1 MASVTQ
7 LVPTLTG
14 GVSQQ
19 PDELKIPGQVNVANN
34 VLPDVTHGLLKR
46 PGGKLITSLSD
57 GTNNS
62 TANGRWFHYYRD
74 EDEQYIGQVSR
85 LGDINMWKCSDGS
98 EMNVNYTAGKI
109 AHISIDNEGTG
120 YTSAP
125 TITISGGGGSNA
137 TATATVSG
145 GKITAVTITNGGLG
159 YNFHPTVTVSG
170 GGGSNAVLTAYPE
183 LHFYLKHSNDED
195 VQTLTINDFT
205 FLTNR
210 TKTVAMA
217 DTIEPLRPPEIFVEL
232 KNKKYASQ
240 YSLNLFST
248 TATQAVSTATRISVD
263 LVRSSNNYCT
273 TNGHMDT
280 HLNRV
285 NNSTRCD
292 SDAGQGSD
300 DLGPNTGT
308 RIFDISSGMT
318 LVDRDAVGG
327 TLDASGDPQSDTSFS
342 YIVNVYGKLFG
353 GTYTQSGTTVTISSN
368 GHGLSTGNEVF
379 FDFLAGNGVDTTKT
393 ITVVDAN
400 TFTFTADASAT
411 QSSAENVNYALN
423 NVQGR
428 KDLYFR
434 ITNTGQSTPVGSG
447 DNIQYRTRYT
457 TNNDLLY
464 GGEGW
469 QQGDHFYVFMKDGYY
484 KITIDEVSTTQ
495 VQANLGLVR
504 PTPTSF
510 DTKTTV
516 TTEGILG
523 DLRAEIVA
531 TGNFNN
537 VQQIGNG
544 LYITR
549 TSNVVNG
556 VEQNFF
562 NASTPVT
569 ELLNIVAG
577 EVLDVDDL
585 PRQCKHGFVVKVAN
599 SANEE
604 DDYYLKFFANNGL
617 DGEGVWEECVR
628 PGDKTNFDAATMPIQ
643 LVRSNATTFTV
654 SQVDW
659 EGAQVGSTVVEGTNP
674 QASFVTKTINKMVFF
689 RNRLVMLSDENIIMS
704 RPGNFFN
711 FWAKTATTFSNVDPI
726 DLSCS
731 STYPAIVFDAIQVN
745 TGLVIFTKNQQFML
759 TTDSDV
765 LNPNTA
771 KINRLSSYNF
781 NFKTNP
787 VNLGTTIG
795 FLDNANKYSRFFEM
809 ANIRREGEPQ
819 VVEQS
824 KVVSQLFEKDLK
836 IISNSRENGLI
847 LFSEE
852 DTSTLYGYRYFTSGT
867 ERILQA
873 WFQWTLTGT
882 VRYHC
887 MLDDSLYVVVKNNN
901 KDQLLKYSIKLDDN
915 GHFVTAGEDYPV
927 HLDHCTSVTTG
938 GGTYDSSTNKTT
950 FPKPTGFEST
960 NAIAA
965 YDTDSSGS
973 GNFTNLGR
981 FADAVINNSTGNI
994 EITGNWSG
1002 ETFLVG
1008 YQFEMEVQL
1017 PKIFF
1022 TYQAGSATRK
1032 DTRSDLIIHRVQF
1045 NFGKVGL
1052 YKMEVDR
1059 IGANKPL
1066 FTQEV
1071 ESTIADAYAANNIGF
1086 VPDLQG
1092 IVPCYERNKNL
1103 VITVKSKHPSPA
1115 TIVSYQWEGKYTNNN
1130 YTRV

>member
-19 PDELKIPGQVNVANN
+19 PDELKVPGQVNVANN

-85 LGDINMWKCSDGS
+85 AGDINMWKCSDGS
-98 EMNVNYTAGKI
+98 EM
-109 AHISIDNEGTG
+109 
-120 YTSAP
+120 
-125 TITISGGGGSNA
+125 
-137 TATATVSG
+137 
-145 GKITAVTITNGGLG
+145 
-159 YNFHPTVTVSG
+159 TVTG
-170 GGGSNAVLTAYPE
+170 ATTAMTNYLT
-183 LHFYLKHSNDED
+183 HSNDED
-195 VQTLTINDFT
+195 IQTLTINDFT

-217 DTIEPLRPPEIFVEL
+217 NTIEPLRPPELFIEL
-232 KNKKYASQ
+232 KTIKYAAQ
-240 YSLNLFST
+240 YSLNLFDS
-248 TATQAVSTATRISVD
+248 TATTSISTATRISVD

-273 TNGHMDT
+273 SNGHMDT
-280 HLNRV
+280 HANRP

-292 SDAGQGSD
+292 DDAGQGSD
-300 DLGPNTGT
+300 DLGPNVGT
-308 RIFDISSGMT
+308 RIFEITSGAT
-318 LVDRDAVGG
+318 LVDNDAVGG
-327 TLDASGDPQSDTSFS
+327 TLDASGDPSSDTSYS
-342 YIVNVYGKLFG
+342 YLANIYGKLFG
-353 GTYTQSGTTVTISSN
+353 GTYTQSGTTVTVSSN
-368 GHGLSTGNEVF
+368 GHGLSTNDEVY
-379 FDFLAGNGVDTTKT
+379 FDFLAGAGVDTTKQ
-393 ITVVDAN
+393 ITVVDGD

-428 KDLYFR
+428 SNLYFR
-434 ITNTGQSTPVGSG
+434 ITTTGQSTPVGAGS
-447 DNIQYRTRYT
+447 NVEYRTRYNT
-457 TNNDLLY
+457 TNDLLY

-469 QQGDHFYVFMKDGYY
+469 QQGDHFFVFMKDGYY
-484 KITIDEVSTTQ
+484 KVTIDEVSTSQ
-495 VQANLGLVR
+495 VQANLGLIR
-504 PTPTSF
+504 PNPTAF

-516 TTEGILG
+516 TAESILG
-523 DLRAEIVA
+523 SLRADILA

-544 LYITR
+544 LYISR

-556 VEQNFF
+556 VEQNTF
-562 NASTPVT
+562 NASTPVSD
-569 ELLNIVAG
+569 LINVVAG
-577 EVLDVDDL
+577 EVLTVDDL
-585 PRQCKHGFVVKVAN
+585 PRQSKHGFVVKVAN
-599 SANEE
+599 SANED

-628 PGDKTNFDAATMPIQ
+628 PGDKTNFDAATMPLQ
-643 LVRSNATTFTV
+643 LVRTNATTFTLSEV
-654 SQVDW
+654 AW
-659 EGAQVGSTVVEGTNP
+659 EGAQVGNTDPDGTNP
-674 QASFVTKTINKMVFF
+674 QASFVGKTINKMVFF
-689 RNRLVMLSDENIIMS
+689 RNRLVMLSDENVIMS

-711 FWAKTATTFSNVDPI
+711 FWAKTAQTFSNVDPI

-781 NFKTNP
+781 NHKTNP

-809 ANIRREGEPQ
+809 AQIRREGEPE

-852 DTSTLYGYRYFTSGT
+852 DTPTLYGYRYFTSGN

-873 WFQWTLTGT
+873 WFQWTVTGT
-882 VRYHC
+882 VQYHC
-887 MLDDSLYVVVKNNN
+887 MLDDALYVVVRNNN
-901 KDQLLKYSIKLDDN
+901 KDQLLKYSVKLDDN
-915 GHFVTAGEDYPV
+915 GHFVTAGEDYPI

-938 GGTYDSSTNKTT
+938 GGTYNSTTNKTT
-950 FPKPTGFEST
+950 FPKPTGFESS
-960 NAIAA
+960 NDIAA
-965 YDTDSSGS
+965 YDTDSGL
-973 GNFTNLGR
+973 NLGR
-981 FADAVINNSTGNI
+981 FAEVTINGSNL
-994 EITGNWSG
+994 EISGNWSG
-1002 ETFLVG
+1002 ETFLIG
-1008 YQFEMEVQL
+1008 YQFEMQVEL

-1022 TYQAGSATRK
+1022 TYRSGNATRR
-1032 DTRSDLIIHRVQF
+1032 DTRSDLIVHRVKF
-1045 NFGKVGL
+1045 NFGQVGF
-1052 YKMEVDR
+1052 YNMEVNR
-1059 IGANKPL
+1059 IGKPL
-1066 FTQEV
+1066 FNQEV
-1071 ESTIADAYAANNIGF
+1071 ESTPADAYNANNVGF
-1086 VPDLQG
+1086 VPDVTG
-1092 IVPCYERNKNL
+1092 VVPCYERNKNL
-1103 VITVKSKHPSPA
+1103 IITVKSKHPSPA
-1115 TIVSYQWEGKYTNNN
+1115 TIISYQWEGKYTNKN

>member
-19 PDELKIPGQVNVANN
+19 PDELKVPGQVNVANN

-85 LGDINMWKCSDGS
+85 AGDINMWKCSDGS
-98 EMNVNYTAGKI
+98 EM
-109 AHISIDNEGTG
+109 
-120 YTSAP
+120 
-125 TITISGGGGSNA
+125 
-137 TATATVSG
+137 
-145 GKITAVTITNGGLG
+145 
-159 YNFHPTVTVSG
+159 TVTG
-170 GGGSNAVLTAYPE
+170 ATTAMTNYLT
-183 LHFYLKHSNDED
+183 HSNDED
-195 VQTLTINDFT
+195 IQTLTINDFT

-217 DTIEPLRPPEIFVEL
+217 NTIEPLRPPELFIEL
-232 KNKKYASQ
+232 KTIKYAAQ
-240 YSLNLFST
+240 YSLNLFNT
-248 TATQAVSTATRISVD
+248 TATTAVSTATRISVD

-273 TNGHMDT
+273 SNGHMDT
-280 HLNRV
+280 HANRP

-292 SDAGQGSD
+292 DDAGQGSD
-300 DLGPNTGT
+300 DLGPNVGT
-308 RIFDISSGMT
+308 RIFEITSGAT
-318 LVDRDAVGG
+318 LVDNDAVGG
-327 TLDASGDPQSDTSFS
+327 TLDASGDPSSDTSYS
-342 YIVNVYGKLFG
+342 YLANIYGKLFG
-353 GTYTQSGTTVTISSN
+353 GTYTQAGTTVTVSSN
-368 GHGLSTGNEVF
+368 GHGLSTNDEVY
-379 FDFLAGNGVDTTKT
+379 FDFLAGAGVDTTKQ
-393 ITVVDAN
+393 ITVVDGD

-428 KDLYFR
+428 SNLYFR
-434 ITNTGQSTPVGSG
+434 ITTTGQSTPVGAGS
-447 DNIQYRTRYT
+447 NVEYRTRYNT
-457 TNNDLLY
+457 TNDLLY

-484 KITIDEVSTTQ
+484 KVTIDEVSTSQ
-495 VQANLGLVR
+495 VQANLGLIR
-504 PTPTSF
+504 PNPTAF

-516 TTEGILG
+516 TAESILG
-523 DLRAEIVA
+523 SLRADILA

-544 LYITR
+544 LYISR

-556 VEQNFF
+556 VEQNTF
-562 NASTPVT
+562 NASTPVSD
-569 ELLNIVAG
+569 LINVVAG
-577 EVLDVDDL
+577 EVLTVDDL
-585 PRQCKHGFVVKVAN
+585 PRQSKHGFVVKVAN
-599 SANEE
+599 SANED

-628 PGDKTNFDAATMPIQ
+628 PGDKTNFDAATMPLQ
-643 LVRSNATTFTV
+643 LVRTNATTFTLSEV
-654 SQVDW
+654 AW
-659 EGAQVGSTVVEGTNP
+659 EGAQVGNTDPDGTNP
-674 QASFVTKTINKMVFF
+674 QASFVGKTINKMVFF
-689 RNRLVMLSDENIIMS
+689 RNRLVMLSDENVIMS

-711 FWAKTATTFSNVDPI
+711 FWAKTAQTFSNVDPI

-781 NFKTNP
+781 NHKTNP

-809 ANIRREGEPQ
+809 AQIRREGEPE

-852 DTSTLYGYRYFTSGT
+852 DTPTLYGYRYFTSGN

-873 WFQWTLTGT
+873 WFQWTVTGT
-882 VRYHC
+882 VQYHC
-887 MLDDSLYVVVKNNN
+887 MLDDALYVVVRNNN
-901 KDQLLKYSIKLDDN
+901 KDQLLKYSVKLDDN
-915 GHFVTAGEDYPV
+915 GHFVTAGEDYPI

-938 GGTYDSSTNKTT
+938 GGTYNSTTNKTT
-950 FPKPTGFEST
+950 FPKPTGFESS
-960 NAIAA
+960 NDIAA
-965 YDTDSSGS
+965 YDTDSGL
-973 GNFTNLGR
+973 NLGR
-981 FADAVINNSTGNI
+981 FAEVTINGSNL
-994 EITGNWSG
+994 EISGNWSG
-1002 ETFLVG
+1002 ETFLIG
-1008 YQFEMEVQL
+1008 YQFEMQVEL

-1022 TYQAGSATRK
+1022 TYRSGNATRR
-1032 DTRSDLIIHRVQF
+1032 DTRSDLIVHRVKF
-1045 NFGKVGL
+1045 NFGQVGF
-1052 YKMEVDR
+1052 YNMEVNR
-1059 IGANKPL
+1059 IGKPL
-1066 FTQEV
+1066 FNQEV
-1071 ESTIADAYAANNIGF
+1071 ESTPADAYNANNVGF
-1086 VPDLQG
+1086 VPDVTG
-1092 IVPCYERNKNL
+1092 VVPCYERNKNL
-1103 VITVKSKHPSPA
+1103 IITVKSKHPSPA
-1115 TIVSYQWEGKYTNNN
+1115 TIISYQWEGKYTNKN

>member
-19 PDELKIPGQVNVANN
+19 PDELKVPGQVNVANN

-46 PGGKLITSLSD
+46 PGGKLISSLSD

-62 TANGRWFHYYRD
+62 TTNGKWFHYYRD
-74 EDEQYIGQVSR
+74 EAEQYVGQVSR
-85 LGDINMWKCSDGS
+85 TGDINMWKCSDGS
-98 EMNVNYTAGKI
+98 EM
-109 AHISIDNEGTG
+109 
-120 YTSAP
+120 
-125 TITISGGGGSNA
+125 
-137 TATATVSG
+137 
-145 GKITAVTITNGGLG
+145 
-159 YNFHPTVTVSG
+159 TVTYTPAQST
-170 GGGSNAVLTAYPE
+170 ALTN
-183 LHFYLKHSNDED
+183 YLVHSNDED
-195 VQTLTINDFT
+195 IQTLTINDFT

-217 DTIEPLRPPEIFVEL
+217 NTIEPLRPPEVFIEL
-232 KNKKYASQ
+232 KNIKYASQ
-240 YSLNLFST
+240 YSLNLFDQDGSQSSHFT
-248 TATQAVSTATRISVD
+248 TVSTATRISVE

-273 TNGHMDT
+273 SDGHMDT
-280 HLNRV
+280 HVNRV
-285 NNSTRCD
+285 TNSQRCTENAGVGE
-292 SDAGQGSD
+292 DARAG
-300 DLGPNTGT
+300 NVGT

-318 LVDRDAVGG
+318 LVDNDAVGG
-327 TLDASGDPQSDTSFS
+327 ELTNTNQSDTDFS
-342 YIVNVYGKLFG
+342 YTLNIYGKLFG

-428 KDLYFR
+428 SDLYFR
-434 ITNTGQSTPVGSG
+434 ITTTGQSTPVGSG
-447 DNIQYRTRYT
+447 SNVQYRTRYT
-457 TNNDLLY
+457 TTNDLLY
-464 GGEGW
+464 GGQGW
-469 QQGDHFYVFMKDGYY
+469 QEGDHFFVFMKDGYY
-484 KITIDEVSTTQ
+484 KITVDEVSTSQ
-495 VQANLGLVR
+495 VQANLGLIR
-504 PTPTSF
+504 PNPTSF

-516 TTEGILG
+516 TSESILG
-523 DLRAEIVA
+523 SIRTEILA

-549 TSNVVNG
+549 TSNVVGG
-556 VEQNFF
+556 VEQNLF
-562 NASTPVT
+562 NVSTPVSD
-569 ELLNIVAG
+569 LINVVAG
-577 EVLDVDDL
+577 EVLVVDDL

-599 SANEE
+599 SANDE
-604 DDYYLKFFANNGL
+604 DDYYLKFFANNGF

-628 PGDKTNFDAATMPIQ
+628 PGDKTNFDAATMPVQ
-643 LVRSNATTFTV
+643 LVRTNATTFTL

-659 EGAQVGSTVVEGTNP
+659 EGAQVGSTDINGTNP

-689 RNRLVMLSDENIIMS
+689 RNRLVMLSDENVIMS

-711 FWAKTATTFSNVDPI
+711 FWAKTAQTFSNVDPI

-781 NFKTNP
+781 NHKTNP

-809 ANIRREGEPQ
+809 SQIRREGEPE

-852 DTSTLYGYRYFTSGT
+852 DTSTLYGYRYFVSGN

-873 WFQWTLTGT
+873 WFQWTVTGT
-882 VRYHC
+882 VQYHC
-887 MLDDSLYVVVKNNN
+887 MLDDALYVVVRNNN

-915 GHFVTAGEDYPV
+915 GHFVTAGEDYPI

-938 GGTYDSSTNKTT
+938 GGTYNSTTNKTT
-950 FPKPTGFEST
+950 FAKPTGFESS
-960 NAIAA
+960 NDIAA
-965 YDTDSSGS
+965 YDTDSG
-973 GNFTNLGR
+973 TNLGR
-981 FADAVINNSTGNI
+981 FADVTINGSNL

-1002 ETFLVG
+1002 ETFLIG
-1008 YQFEMEVQL
+1008 YQFEMQVEL

-1022 TYQAGSATRK
+1022 TYRAGNATRR
-1032 DTRSDLIIHRVQF
+1032 DTRSDLIVHRVKF
-1045 NFGKVGL
+1045 NFGQIGF
-1052 YKMEVDR
+1052 YNMEVNR
-1059 IGANKPL
+1059 IGKPL

-1071 ESTIADAYAANNIGF
+1071 ESTPADAYNANNIGF
-1086 VPDLQG
+1086 VPDVTG
-1092 IVPCYERNKNL
+1092 VVPCYERNKNL
-1103 VITVKSKHPSPA
+1103 IITVKSKHPSPA
-1115 TIVSYQWEGKYTNNN
+1115 TIVSYQWEGKYTNQN

>member
-585 PRQCKHGFVVKVAN
+585 PRQCKHGFVVKVAI

>member
-19 PDELKIPGQVNVANN
+19 PDELKLPGQVNVANN

-62 TANGRWFHYYRD
+62 VPNGRWFHYYRD

-85 LGDINMWKCSDGS
+85 TGDINMWKCSDGS
-98 EMNVNYTAGKI
+98 EMTVTYTPAQ
-109 AHISIDNEGTG
+109 
-120 YTSAP
+120 
-125 TITISGGGGSNA
+125 A
-137 TATATVSG
+137 TAL
-145 GKITAVTITNGGLG
+145 TN
-159 YNFHPTVTVSG
+159 
-170 GGGSNAVLTAYPE
+170 
-183 LHFYLKHSNDED
+183 YLVHSNDED
-195 VQTLTINDFT
+195 IQTLTINDFT

-210 TKTVAMA
+210 TKTVSMA
-217 DTIEPLRPPEIFVEL
+217 STIEPLRPPEVFIEL
-232 KNKKYASQ
+232 KNIKYASQ
-240 YSLNLFST
+240 YSLNLFSNNNT
-248 TATQAVSTATRISVD
+248 TPISTATRITVD
-263 LVRSSNNYCT
+263 LVRSSNNYCNT
-273 TNGHMDT
+273 DGTIAS
-280 HLNRV
+280 HLARV
-285 NNSTRCD
+285 NNSTRCQTVD
-292 SDAGQGSD
+292 SNGDPTFNVNNDEQA
-300 DLGPNTGT
+300 PNVAT
-308 RIFDISSGMT
+308 RIFDISSGQT
-318 LVDRDAVGG
+318 LVDTNAVSTDG
-327 TLDASGDPQSDTSFS
+327 SSDFS
-342 YIVNVYGKLFG
+342 YQANIYGKLYG
-353 GTYTQSGTTVTISSN
+353 GTYTQSGTTVTVSSN
-368 GHGLSTGNEVF
+368 GHVLNTGDEVF
-379 FDFLAGNGVDTTKT
+379 FDFLAGAGVDTTKT
-393 ITVVDAN
+393 ITKIDAN
-400 TFTFTADASAT
+400 TFSFTANASAT
-411 QSSAENVNYALN
+411 QSSPANVNYALN

-428 KDLYFR
+428 SDLYFR
-434 ITNTGQSTPVGSG
+434 ITTTGQSTPVGSG
-447 DNIQYRTRYT
+447 SNVEYRTRYNT
-457 TNNDLLY
+457 TNDLLY
-464 GGEGW
+464 GGQGW
-469 QQGDHFYVFMKDGYY
+469 QEGDHFYVYMKDAYY
-484 KITIDEVSTTQ
+484 EVTIDEVSTSN
-495 VQANLGLVR
+495 VQANLGLIR
-504 PTPTSF
+504 PTPTAF

-516 TTEGILG
+516 TAESILG
-523 DLRAEIVA
+523 ALRTEIVA
-531 TGNFNN
+531 TGNFNA
-537 VQQIGNG
+537 VEQIGNG
-544 LYITR
+544 LYISR

-562 NASTPVT
+562 NASTPVS
-569 ELLNIVAG
+569 ELLNVVAG
-577 EVLDVDDL
+577 EVLTVDDL
-585 PRQCKHGFVVKVAN
+585 PRQSKHGFVVKVAN

-604 DDYYLKFFANNGL
+604 DDYYLKFLANNGL
-617 DGEGVWEECVR
+617 SGEGVWEECVR

-643 LVRSNATTFTV
+643 LVRTNATTFTL

-659 EGAQVGSTVVEGTNP
+659 EGAQVGSTVVGGTNP

-689 RNRLVMLSDENIIMS
+689 RNRLVMLSDENVIMS

-711 FWAKTATTFSNVDPI
+711 FWAKTAQTFSNVDPI

-781 NFKTNP
+781 NHKTNP

-809 ANIRREGEPQ
+809 ANIRREGEPE

-852 DTSTLYGYRYFTSGT
+852 DTSTLYGYRYFTSGN

-882 VRYHC
+882 IQYHC
-887 MLDDSLYVVVKNNN
+887 MLDDALYVVVRNGSSN

-915 GHFVTAGEDYPV
+915 GHFVTAGEDYPI
-927 HLDHCTSVTTG
+927 HLDHCKSVTTG
-938 GGTYDSSTNKTT
+938 GGTYNSTTNKTT
-950 FPKPTGFEST
+950 FPKPTGFESS
-960 NAIAA
+960 NDIAA
-965 YDTDSSGS
+965 YDIDSG
-973 GNFTNLGR
+973 TNLGR
-981 FADAVINNSTGNI
+981 FAEVTINGSNL
-994 EITGNWSG
+994 EISGNWSG
-1002 ETFLVG
+1002 ETFLIG
-1008 YQFEMEVQL
+1008 YQFEMQVEL

-1032 DTRSDLIIHRVQF
+1032 DTRSDLIVHRVKF

-1059 IGANKPL
+1059 VGVNKPL
-1066 FTQEV
+1066 FIQEV
-1071 ESTIADAYAANNIGF
+1071 ESTIADAYTANNVGF

-1092 IVPCYERNKNL
+1092 VVPCYERNKNL

-1115 TIVSYQWEGKYTNNN
+1115 TIISYQWEGKYTNNN

>member
-19 PDELKIPGQVNVANN
+19 PDELKVPGQVNVANN

-46 PGGKLITSLSD
+46 PGGKLVASLSD

-74 EDEQYIGQVSR
+74 EDEQYVGQVSR
-85 LGDINMWKCSDGS
+85 AGDINMWKCSDGS
-98 EMNVNYTAGKI
+98 EM
-109 AHISIDNEGTG
+109 
-120 YTSAP
+120 
-125 TITISGGGGSNA
+125 
-137 TATATVSG
+137 
-145 GKITAVTITNGGLG
+145 
-159 YNFHPTVTVSG
+159 TVTG
-170 GGGSNAVLTAYPE
+170 ATTAMTNYLT
-183 LHFYLKHSNDED
+183 HSNDED
-195 VQTLTINDFT
+195 IQTLTINDFT

-217 DTIEPLRPPEIFVEL
+217 NTIEPLRPPEVFIEL
-232 KNKKYASQ
+232 KTIKYAAQ
-240 YSLNLFST
+240 YSLNLFDS
-248 TATQAVSTATRISVD
+248 TATTAVSTATRISVD

-273 TNGHMDT
+273 SDGHMDT
-280 HLNRV
+280 HANRP

-292 SDAGQGSD
+292 NDAGQGSD
-300 DLGPNTGT
+300 DLGPNVGT
-308 RIFDISSGMT
+308 RIFEVTSGAT
-318 LVDRDAVGG
+318 LVDNDAVGG
-327 TLDASGDPQSDTSFS
+327 ELSNGSNSDTSYS
-342 YIVNVYGKLFG
+342 YLANIYGKLFG
-353 GTYTQSGTTVTISSN
+353 GTYTQAGTTVTVTSN
-368 GHGLSTGNEVF
+368 GHGLSTNDEVY
-379 FDFLAGNGVDTTKT
+379 FDFLAGAGVDTTKQV
-393 ITVVDAN
+393 TVVDAN

-428 KDLYFR
+428 SNLYFR
-434 ITNTGQSTPVGSG
+434 ITTTGQSTPVGSG
-447 DNIQYRTRYT
+447 SNVEYRTRYNT
-457 TNNDLLY
+457 TNDLLY

-484 KITIDEVSTTQ
+484 KVTIDEVSTSQ
-495 VQANLGLVR
+495 VQANLGLIR
-504 PTPTSF
+504 PNPTAF

-516 TTEGILG
+516 TAESILG
-523 DLRAEIVA
+523 GLRADILA
-531 TGNFNN
+531 TGNFNS
-537 VQQIGNG
+537 VEQIGNG
-544 LYITR
+544 LYISR
-549 TSNVVNG
+549 TSNVVGG
-556 VEQNFF
+556 VEQNIF
-562 NASTPVT
+562 NASTPVSD
-569 ELLNIVAG
+569 LINVVAG
-577 EVLDVDDL
+577 EVLTVDDL
-585 PRQCKHGFVVKVAN
+585 PRQSKHGFVVKVAN

-628 PGDKTNFDAATMPIQ
+628 PGDKTNFDATTMPLQ
-643 LVRSNATTFTV
+643 LVRTNSTTFTLSEV
-654 SQVDW
+654 AW
-659 EGAQVGSTVVEGTNP
+659 EGAQVGNTDPDGTNP
-674 QASFVTKTINKMVFF
+674 QASFVGKTINKMVFF
-689 RNRLVMLSDENIIMS
+689 RNRLVMLSDENVIMS

-781 NFKTNP
+781 NHKTNP

-809 ANIRREGEPQ
+809 SQIRREGEPD

-852 DTSTLYGYRYFTSGT
+852 DTSTLYGYRYFVSGN

-882 VRYHC
+882 VQYHC
-887 MLDDSLYVVVKNNN
+887 MLDDALYVVVRNNN

-915 GHFVTAGEDYPV
+915 GHFVTAGEDYPI

-938 GGTYDSSTNKTT
+938 GGTYNSTTNKTT
-950 FPKPTGFEST
+950 FAKPTGFESS
-960 NAIAA
+960 NDIAA
-965 YDTDSSGS
+965 YDTDSG
-973 GNFTNLGR
+973 TNLGR
-981 FADAVINNSTGNI
+981 FADVTINGSNL

-1002 ETFLVG
+1002 ETFLIG
-1008 YQFEMEVQL
+1008 YQFEMQVEL

-1022 TYQAGSATRK
+1022 TYRAGTATRR
-1032 DTRSDLIIHRVQF
+1032 DTRSDLIVHRVQF
-1045 NFGKVGL
+1045 NFGQVGL
-1052 YKMEVDR
+1052 YNMEVNR
-1059 IGANKPL
+1059 IGKPL
-1066 FTQEV
+1066 FTQQV
-1071 ESTIADAYAANNIGF
+1071 ESTPADVYSANSVGF
-1086 VPDLQG
+1086 LPDVTG

-1103 VITVKSKHPSPA
+1103 IITVKSKHPSPA
-1115 TIVSYQWEGKYTNNN
+1115 TIVSYQWEGKYTNKN
-1130 YTRV
+1130 YKRV

>member
-19 PDELKIPGQVNVANN
+19 PDELKVPGQVNVANN

-46 PGGKLITSLSD
+46 PGGKLVASLSD

-74 EDEQYIGQVSR
+74 EDEQYVGQVSR
-85 LGDINMWKCSDGS
+85 AGDINMWKCSDGS
-98 EMNVNYTAGKI
+98 EM
-109 AHISIDNEGTG
+109 
-120 YTSAP
+120 
-125 TITISGGGGSNA
+125 
-137 TATATVSG
+137 
-145 GKITAVTITNGGLG
+145 
-159 YNFHPTVTVSG
+159 TVTG
-170 GGGSNAVLTAYPE
+170 ATTAMTNYLT
-183 LHFYLKHSNDED
+183 HSNDED
-195 VQTLTINDFT
+195 IQTLTINDFT

-217 DTIEPLRPPEIFVEL
+217 STIEPLRPPEIFIEL
-232 KNKKYASQ
+232 KTIKYAAQ
-240 YSLNLFST
+240 YSLNLFDSTAT
-248 TATQAVSTATRISVD
+248 TAISTATRISVD

-273 TNGHMDT
+273 SNGHMDT
-280 HLNRV
+280 HANRP

-292 SDAGQGSD
+292 DDAGPGSD
-300 DLGPNTGT
+300 DLGPNVGT
-308 RIFDISSGMT
+308 RIFEITSGAT
-318 LVDRDAVGG
+318 LVDNDAVGG
-327 TLDASGDPQSDTSFS
+327 TLDASGDPSSDTSYS
-342 YIVNVYGKLFG
+342 YLANIYGKLFG
-353 GTYTQSGTTVTISSN
+353 GTYTQAGTTVTITSN
-368 GHGLSTGNEVF
+368 GHGLSTNDEVY
-379 FDFLAGNGVDTTKT
+379 FDFLAGAGVDTTKQV
-393 ITVVDAN
+393 TVVDAN

-428 KDLYFR
+428 NNLYFR
-434 ITNTGQSTPVGSG
+434 ITTTGQSTPVGAGS
-447 DNIQYRTRYT
+447 NVEYRTRYNT
-457 TNNDLLY
+457 TNDLLY

-484 KITIDEVSTTQ
+484 KVTIDEVSTSQ
-495 VQANLGLVR
+495 VQANLGLIR
-504 PTPTSF
+504 PNPTAF

-516 TTEGILG
+516 TAESILG
-523 DLRAEIVA
+523 GLRADILA
-531 TGNFNN
+531 TGNFNS
-537 VQQIGNG
+537 VEQIGNG
-544 LYITR
+544 LYISR
-549 TSNVVNG
+549 TSNVVGG
-556 VEQNFF
+556 VEQNTF
-562 NASTPVT
+562 NASTPVSD
-569 ELLNIVAG
+569 LINVVAG
-577 EVLDVDDL
+577 EVLTVDDL
-585 PRQCKHGFVVKVAN
+585 PRQSKHGFVVKVAN

-628 PGDKTNFDAATMPIQ
+628 PGDKTNFDATTMPLQ
-643 LVRSNATTFTV
+643 LVRTNSTTFTLSEV
-654 SQVDW
+654 AW
-659 EGAQVGSTVVEGTNP
+659 EGAQVGNTDPDGTNP
-674 QASFVTKTINKMVFF
+674 QASFVGKTINKMVFF
-689 RNRLVMLSDENIIMS
+689 RNRLVMLSDENVIMS

-711 FWAKTATTFSNVDPI
+711 FWAKTAQTFSNVDPI

-759 TTDSDV
+759 TTDSDI

-781 NFKTNP
+781 NHKTNP

-809 ANIRREGEPQ
+809 SNVRREGEPD

-824 KVVSQLFEKDLK
+824 KVVSQLFENDLK

-852 DTSTLYGYRYFTSGT
+852 DTSTLYGYRYFVSGN

-882 VRYHC
+882 VQYHC
-887 MLDDSLYVVVKNNN
+887 MLDDALYVVVRNNS
-901 KDQLLKYSIKLDDN
+901 KDQLLKYSVKLDDN
-915 GHFVTAGEDYPV
+915 GHFVTAGEDYPI

-938 GGTYDSSTNKTT
+938 GGTYNSTTNKTT
-950 FPKPTGFEST
+950 FAKPTGFESS
-960 NAIAA
+960 NDIAA
-965 YDTDSSGS
+965 YDTDSG
-973 GNFTNLGR
+973 TNLGR
-981 FADAVINNSTGNI
+981 FADVTINGSNL

-1002 ETFLVG
+1002 ETFLIG
-1008 YQFEMEVQL
+1008 YQFEMQVEL

-1022 TYQAGSATRK
+1022 TYRAGNATRR
-1032 DTRSDLIIHRVQF
+1032 DTRSDLIVHRIKF
-1045 NFGKVGL
+1045 NFGQVGF
-1052 YKMEVDR
+1052 YNMEVNR
-1059 IGANKPL
+1059 IGKPL
-1066 FTQEV
+1066 FTQQV
-1071 ESTIADAYAANNIGF
+1071 ESTPADAYNANNVGF
-1086 VPDLQG
+1086 VPDVTG
-1092 IVPCYERNKNL
+1092 VVPCYERNKNL
-1103 VITVKSKHPSPA
+1103 IITVKSKHPSPA
-1115 TIVSYQWEGKYTNNN
+1115 TIVSYQWEGKYTNKN

>member
-19 PDELKIPGQVNVANN
+19 PDELKVPGQVNVANN

-46 PGGKLITSLSD
+46 PGGKLIDSLSD

-62 TANGRWFHYYRD
+62 TDNGKWFHYYRD

-85 LGDINMWKCSDGS
+85 VGDINMWKCSDGS
-98 EMNVNYTAGKI
+98 EMTVNYTAGKI
-109 AHISIDNEGTG
+109 AHISIDNEGTN
-120 YTSAP
+120 YSSAP
-125 TITISGGGGSNA
+125 TISISGGGGSNA

-145 GKITAVTITNGGLG
+145 GKITAVTITNGGTG
-159 YNFHPTVTVSG
+159 YTSYPTVTVSG

-183 LHFYLKHSNDED
+183 LHFYLKHGNDED

-217 DTIEPLRPPEIFVEL
+217 DTIEPLRPPEVFIEL
-232 KNKKYASQ
+232 KTVRYAAQ
-240 YSLNLFST
+240 YSVNLFDS
-248 TATQAVSTATRISVD
+248 TATQTVSTATRISVD
-263 LVRSSNNYCT
+263 MVRSSNNYCT
-273 TNGHMDT
+273 TAGDENGHMDT
-280 HLNRV
+280 HVNRV
-285 NNSTRCD
+285 NNTTRCG
-292 SDAGQGSD
+292 SNAGPGSD
-300 DLGPNTGT
+300 DLGPNVGT
-308 RIFDISSGMT
+308 RIFEVTSGAT
-318 LVDRDAVGG
+318 LVDNDAVGG
-327 TLDASGDPQSDTSFS
+327 TLDASGDPLSDTNFS
-342 YIVNVYGKLFG
+342 YSVNVYRNPETVQAEVINSSQVIKITLANHDYSVGDSFNLDAANIPNG
-353 GTYTQSGTTVTISSN
+353 LYQVSSLSGTDII
-368 GHGLSTGNEVF
+368 F
-379 FDFLAGNGVDTTKT
+379 
-393 ITVVDAN
+393 
-400 TFTFTADASAT
+400 
-411 QSSAENVNYALN
+411 VNYSNSAD
-423 NVQGR
+423 VAAHSASISKAYMPGR
-428 KDLYFR
+428 SNLYFR
-434 ITNTGQSTPVGSG
+434 ITTTGQSTPVGSG
-447 DNIQYRTRYT
+447 SDVVYRTRYNT
-457 TNNDLLY
+457 TNDLLY

-484 KITIDEVSTTQ
+484 KINIDEISTSQ
-495 VQANLGLVR
+495 VQANLGLIR
-504 PTPTSF
+504 PNPTAF

-516 TTEGILG
+516 TAESILG
-523 DLRAEIVA
+523 SLRADILA
-531 TGNFNN
+531 TGNFDN

-544 LYITR
+544 LYISR
-549 TSNVVNG
+549 TSNVVGG
-556 VEQNFF
+556 VEQNTF
-562 NASTPVT
+562 NASTPVSD
-569 ELLNIVAG
+569 LINVVAG
-577 EVLDVDDL
+577 EVLTVDDL
-585 PRQCKHGFVVKVAN
+585 PRQSKHGFVVKVAN
-599 SANEE
+599 SANDE
-604 DDYYLKFFANNGL
+604 DDYYLKFFANNGF

-628 PGDKTNFDAATMPIQ
+628 PGDKTNFDATTMPIQ
-643 LVRSNATTFTV
+643 LVRTDSTTFTV
-654 SQVDW
+654 SEVAW
-659 EGAQVGSTVVEGTNP
+659 EGAQVGNTDPDGTNP
-674 QASFVTKTINKMVFF
+674 QSSFVGKTINKMVFF
-689 RNRLVMLSDENIIMS
+689 RNRLVMLSDENVIMS

-781 NFKTNP
+781 NHKTNP

-809 ANIRREGEPQ
+809 SQVRREGEPD

-852 DTSTLYGYRYFTSGT
+852 NTSTLYGYRYFVSGN

-882 VRYHC
+882 IQYHC
-887 MLDDSLYVVVKNNN
+887 MLDDALYVVVRNNN

-915 GHFVTAGEDYPV
+915 GHFVTAGEDYPI

-938 GGTYDSSTNKTT
+938 SGTYNSTTNKTT
-950 FPKPTGFEST
+950 FPKPTGFESS
-960 NAIAA
+960 NDIAA
-965 YDTDSSGS
+965 YDTDSG
-973 GNFTNLGR
+973 TNLGR
-981 FADAVINNSTGNI
+981 FADVTINGSNL

-1002 ETFLVG
+1002 ETFLIG
-1008 YQFEMEVQL
+1008 YQFEMQVEL

-1022 TYQAGSATRK
+1022 TYRSGTATRR
-1032 DTRSDLIIHRVQF
+1032 DTRSDLIVHRVKF
-1045 NFGKVGL
+1045 NFGQVGF
-1052 YKMEVDR
+1052 YNMEVNR
-1059 IGANKPL
+1059 IGKPL
-1066 FTQEV
+1066 FTQQV
-1071 ESTIADAYAANNIGF
+1071 ESTPADVYNANNVGF
-1086 VPDLQG
+1086 VPDVTG
-1092 IVPCYERNKNL
+1092 VVPCYERNKNL
-1103 VITVKSKHPSPA
+1103 IITVKSKHPSPA
-1115 TIVSYQWEGKYTNNN
+1115 TIVSYQWEGKYTNKN